1 MFSINTKLV
10 IFPFLFSIFPII
22 LLYSDNIDEVPN
34 TELIAPLI
42 LTFLI
47 TLALFTFLNFI
58 LKNSIKAGFIVTL
71 LSAIF
76 FSYGYIFNMLE
87 YTFLFDFDL
96 IHHRYV
102 LLPFIISFIV
112 GVYYFVKTKKKFIGF
127 GSIFNVISIVMIL
140 FVSINIGIF
149 YLENDDSY
157 ELLRITIEDQ
167 VLPNNVSPDIYH
179 IILDEYTSS
188 QVLQEDFQY
197 DNSDFIEHLINSN
210 FFVPSNPISNYP
222 ATEPFLYSTLNMQYL
237 NNTNL
242 EKYDRLETDRIIN
255 DNFVMKFL
263 KQQGYKIIVPYS
275 GYGEPDKFLESD
287 ENPCSDVI
295 FLKSRFLTVLS
306 RTTIINYFIEKQIE
320 NELRYI
326 QLCTLSELS
335 DIGKKYDVPVYAL
348 SHLLIPHAPYLF
360 DKDGNAVTPQSN
372 KLKGIQGW
380 NNANGYLNEIQF
392 INKKIESITT
402 EILSQSNNS
411 IIIIQGDTGS
421 SILNNPDI
429 DDYIKKRLSVLFA
442 IHLPNGDKKIFP
454 DTTTSANI
462 YRVIFNNYF
471 ETNYEILDDRYFW
484 YSEFEN
490 SDVGRKKFIDVTD
503 IIKPPKL

>member
-1 MFSINTKLV
+1 
-10 IFPFLFSIFPII
+10 
-22 LLYSDNIDEVPN
+22 
-34 TELIAPLI
+34 
-42 LTFLI
+42 
-47 TLALFTFLNFI
+47 
-58 LKNSIKAGFIVTL
+58 
-71 LSAIF
+71 
-76 FSYGYIFNMLE
+76 MLE

-149 YLENDDSY
+149 YLENDDSH

-380 NNANGYLNEIQF
+380 NNPNGYLNEIQF
-392 INKKIESITT
+392 INKKIESVTT

-411 IIIIQGDTGS
+411 VIIIQGDTGS

-429 DDYIKKRLSVLFA
+429 DDYIKKRLSILFA

-490 SDVGRKKFIDVTD
+490 SDIGRKKFIDVTD

>member
-34 TELIAPLI
+34 TELITPLI

-149 YLENDDSY
+149 YLENDDSH

-242 EKYDRLETDRIIN
+242 EKYDRLETERIIT

-348 SHLLIPHAPYLF
+348 THLLIPHAPYLF

-380 NNANGYLNEIQF
+380 NNPNGYLNEIQF
-392 INKKIESITT
+392 INKKIESVTT

-411 IIIIQGDTGS
+411 VIIIQGDTGS

-429 DDYIKKRLSVLFA
+429 DDYIKKRLSILFA

>member
-1 MFSINTKLV
+1 
-10 IFPFLFSIFPII
+10 
-22 LLYSDNIDEVPN
+22 
-34 TELIAPLI
+34 
-42 LTFLI
+42 
-47 TLALFTFLNFI
+47 
-58 LKNSIKAGFIVTL
+58 
-71 LSAIF
+71 
-76 FSYGYIFNMLE
+76 MLE

-149 YLENDDSY
+149 YLENDDSH

-242 EKYDRLETDRIIN
+242 EKYDRLETERIIT

-348 SHLLIPHAPYLF
+348 THLLIPHAPYLF

-380 NNANGYLNEIQF
+380 NNPNGYLNEIQF
-392 INKKIESITT
+392 INKKIESVTT

-411 IIIIQGDTGS
+411 VIIIQGDTGS

-429 DDYIKKRLSVLFA
+429 DDYIKKRLSILFA

>member
-1 MFSINTKLV
+1 MFSINAKLV

-22 LLYSDNIDEVPN
+22 LLYSENIDEVPN
-34 TELIAPLI
+34 TELTTPLV

-58 LKNSIKAGFIVTL
+58 LKNSVKAGFIVTL

-112 GVYYFVKTKKKFIGF
+112 GVYYFVKTKRNFIGF

-149 YLENDDSY
+149 YLENDDSH

-242 EKYDRLETDRIIN
+242 EKYDRLETERIIT

-348 SHLLIPHAPYLF
+348 THLLIPHAPYLF

-380 NNANGYLNEIQF
+380 NNPNGYLNEIQF
-392 INKKIESITT
+392 INKKIESVTT

-411 IIIIQGDTGS
+411 VIIIQGDTGS

-429 DDYIKKRLSVLFA
+429 DDYIKKRLSILFA

-490 SDVGRKKFIDVTD
+490 NDVGRKKFIDVTD